1 MSDADDRPAAGCHTS
16 TDDFPPFGYLD
27 NPYHSWKL
35 NPAGVLRS
43 RPPCGMG
50 WHVPNYGSYGRN
62 QFAERAHLHVG
73 LEVGALAL
81 LQPADFRAARVSVG
95 CDLHT
100 AHRLRYVWTHPAGVR
115 VAATYFLI
123 FQDALGCLVE
133 LERQANDSASDA
145 AGAEPRPV
153 RLWLAQE
160 LAHDP
165 ATSRLWEHGIYA
177 LPPGTDE
184 PETGA
189 AGLLGICPE
198 GGAWVHGAAGPGG
211 APLLPAE
218 ARGTGERWEA
228 GVEDALPRGREPE
241 VLQTAVLGL
250 AYDVALLPGER
261 AALRCVL
268 ARGASPDTALA
279 AGRAGLAD
287 FDERLAAH
295 ATADERFWAAAPKLT
310 GDWPGHI
317 RRGMVTDLETLRM
330 VARPAMGVFGGPWD
344 GMQIQAPRGVLAET
358 ALDALALAWADPAT
372 ARGFLLEC
380 FTSAPRPN
388 VPCLREDGSFN
399 MIADDGAICG
409 TGPEWGWPFAV
420 VEALWRRSGD
430 RAWLAALFPHA
441 AAYAEWWLAHR
452 RDAGGWLVHACS
464 WESGQDV
471 STRFGAQTTG
481 GSDVRHL
488 RPVDLQAAMAQ
499 ACALLAGWAEA
510 LARPEEE
517 ADRWHA
523 EAEAWAART
532 RAMWRGGWY
541 RDYDATAGRW
551 SNVRDPMQLAPLA
564 AGMASAEQRRALRG
578 AFASLPKHCGTYPPL
593 VWPPVA
599 HTALEAALAT
609 GQETRAAEL
618 AAGIL
623 ERVWRRMDAR
633 TPEPDGA
640 LPGVTREYWPEGS
653 RATSAG
659 IEGYGWG
666 ALTVHFL
673 MRYLIGLRED
683 SPTAFRL
690 LPALP
695 AAWRR
700 RGACYTIGPLPYGG
714 RALTLTYRVPADAAA
729 TKEALEVELTVA
741 GVAGAIVARD
751 AQDGRVLAQG
761 EPDAS
766 TGVAR
771 LTWRGAWLRAALI
784 SDEAP
789 GVA

>member
-1 MSDADDRPAAGCHTS
+1 MDDSAERAADLCHTP

-35 NPAGVLRS
+35 NPCGVLRS

-50 WHVPNYGSYGRN
+50 WHVPNYGSYGRS

-73 LEVGALAL
+73 LEVGELAL
-81 LQPADFRAARVSVG
+81 LQPADFRAAGVSIG

-123 FQDALGCLVE
+123 SQDALGCLVE
-133 LERQANDSASDA
+133 LERQANDGASEESS
-145 AGAEPRPV
+145 AEPPQV

-198 GGAWVHGAAGPGG
+198 GGAWVHGTAGPDGQ
-211 APLLPAE
+211 PLPPAE

-228 GVEDALPRGREPE
+228 GAEDTLPRGREPE
-241 VLQTAVLGL
+241 ALQTAILGL
-250 AYDVALLPGER
+250 AYDVALAAGER
-261 AALRCVL
+261 VVARCVL
-268 ARGASPDTALA
+268 SRGASPDAALA
-279 AGRAGLAD
+279 AWRVGLAD
-287 FDERLAAH
+287 FEEQLAAH
-295 ATADERFWAAAPKLT
+295 AAADGRFWAGAPKLT
-310 GDWPGHI
+310 GDWPGHV
-317 RRGMVTDLETLRM
+317 RRGMATDLETLRM
-330 VARPAMGVFGGPWD
+330 VTRPAAGVFGGAWD

-372 ARGFLLEC
+372 ACGILLEC
-380 FTSAPRPN
+380 FSSAPRPN
-388 VPCLREDGSFN
+388 VPCLREDGSYN
-399 MIADDGAICG
+399 MISDDGAICG

-420 VEALWRRSGD
+420 IEALWRRSGD
-430 RAWLAALFPHA
+430 RAWLAALYPHA
-441 AAYAEWWLAHR
+441 AAYADWWLAHR

-471 STRFGAQTTG
+471 STRFGSQSTG

-499 ACALLAGWAEA
+499 ASALLAGWAEV
-510 LARPEEE
+510 LERPEEE
-517 ADRWHA
+517 AARWRE

-532 RAMWRGGWY
+532 RAMWRGNWC
-541 RDYDATAGRW
+541 RDYDTAAGRW
-551 SNVRDPMQLAPLA
+551 SEVRDPMQLAPLA
-564 AGMASAEQRRALRG
+564 GGVASAEQRRVLRG
-578 AFASLPKHCGTYPPL
+578 AFASLPKHCGVYPPL

-599 HTALEAALAT
+599 QTALEAALAA
-609 GQETRAAEL
+609 GQEARAAEL

-623 ERVWRRMDAR
+623 DRVWRRMDAR
-633 TPEPDGA
+633 TLEPDGA
-640 LPGVTREYWPEGS
+640 LPGVTREYWPEGG
-653 RATSAG
+653 RGTSAG

-673 MRYLIGLRED
+673 VRYLVGLRED
-683 SPTAFRL
+683 SPTSFRL
-690 LPALP
+690 VPALP

-700 RGACYTIGPLPYGG
+700 RGACYTIGRLPYGG
-714 RALTLTYRVPADAAA
+714 RALTLTYRLPADAAVA
-729 TKEALEVELTVA
+729 KETLDIELAVA
-741 GVAGAIVARD
+741 GTARPLVARD
-751 AQDGRVLAQG
+751 AQDQRVLARG
-761 EPDAS
+761 EPAGG

-771 LTWRGAWLRAALI
+771 LAWRGAWLRAALI
-784 SDEAP
+784 SDEGP
-789 GVA
+789 GAA